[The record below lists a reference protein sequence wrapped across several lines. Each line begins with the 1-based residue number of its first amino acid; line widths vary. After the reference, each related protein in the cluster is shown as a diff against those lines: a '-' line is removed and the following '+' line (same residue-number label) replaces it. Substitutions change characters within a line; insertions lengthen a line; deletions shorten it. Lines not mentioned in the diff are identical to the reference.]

1 MPYFYTLNKTSGHQV
16 LKDKSCQ
23 LLKFAKLTLAALAAS
38 ESYAGKTADREML
51 WVLLSGKA
59 RVEVGDKSFEVGTRP
74 DVFAGL
80 PHSVYLPRGISYRA
94 IALSAMDGGWMA
106 R

>member
-23 LLKFAKLTLAALAAS
+23 LLKFAKLTLAAG
-38 ESYAGKTADREML
+38 ESYAAKTADREML

-59 RVEVGDKSFEVGTRP
+59 RVEVGDKSFEVGARP
-74 DVFAGL
+74 NVFAGL